1 MMKFRILIRATLMIA
16 FVAPLAGAKAAAQDI
31 SNGQQAA
38 YSVVGLA
45 TLGGTSGT
53 GNTINDRNWPMGS
66 ANLAG
71 NESAHATIWLE
82 RLTFDLGTLG
92 GPNSGVEW
100 PVKNNRGVVSGI
112 AETSTANPLGESWS
126 CSAFFPAV
134 TGDICLGFRWQ
145 NGVMTALPTLGGY
158 DGYAAGVNNLGQI
171 VGWAETTVHDSTCV
185 SPQVLQFEPVIWQPD
200 NQIRQLPNIHR

>member
-1 MMKFRILIRATLMIA
+1 MMKFRTLTHVTLMISS
-16 FVAPLAGAKAAAQDI
+16 VALLAGAETAAQDSSI
-31 SNGQQAA
+31 GEQVA

-71 NESAHATIWLE
+71 NQSAHATIWLE
-82 RLTFDLGTLG
+82 GLTFDLGTLG

-100 PVKNNRGVVSGI
+100 PVKNNQGVISGI

-134 TGDICLGFRWQ
+134 TGDI
-145 NGVMTALPTLGGY
+145 
-158 DGYAAGVNNLGQI
+158 
-171 VGWAETTVHDSTCV
+171 
-185 SPQVLQFEPVIWQPD
+185 
-200 NQIRQLPNIHR
+200 